1 MKDFGSQ
8 MRNKIT
14 KRYRRK
20 RKTYYLPK
28 EFIEGE
34 PTESSSHDVHGRIA
48 DLVTQ

>member
-14 KRYRRK
+14 RRYRRK

-28 EFIEGE
+28 EHIEGE
-34 PTESSSHDVHGRIA
+34 LTETPSDDVHGRIA